1 MPTHSLWMYTM
12 NRCLPVVFAL
22 AFSQLLVLA
31 GLSWPSAAVAQ
42 QGVRQFP
49 PAAQRG
55 ALVVTAPPDVLLNG
69 AAERLAPG
77 ARIRGVTNSL
87 VMSGSLVG
95 QTHIVNFVREKQG
108 LIQEVWLL
116 TQAEVAE
123 KRSGMEPVINFTF
136 GSMGNKPKTDDGK
149 TPFDQLPKFPG
160 K

>member
-1 MPTHSLWMYTM
+1 MFNSLWMYTM
-12 NRCLPVVFAL
+12 NRCHTVTLSRVL
-22 AFSQLLVLA
+22 CLVL
-31 GLSWPSAAVAQ
+31 LSTGVLWSLPAVAQ

-55 ALVVTAPPDVLLNG
+55 SLAVTTPPDVLLNG
-69 AAERLAPG
+69 TPERLAPG
-77 ARIRGVTNSL
+77 ARIRSVTNSL

-95 QTHIVNFVREKQG
+95 QTYIVNYVREKQG

-123 KRSGMEPVINFTF
+123 KRSGMEPVINFSF
-136 GSMGNKPKTDDGK
+136 GSLGNKPKTDDGK